1 MLPCVCREGITVPF
15 HHERK
20 RHLSLC
26 PMCIVNLALRRPCRF
41 VVMATRLAPVRMPV
55 DVLPA
60 IDMSALFDVAAPG
73 PRRLAGVG
81 L

>member
-1 MLPCVCREGITVPF
+1 
-15 HHERK
+15 
-20 RHLSLC
+20 
-26 PMCIVNLALRRPCRF
+26 
-41 VVMATRLAPVRMPV
+41 MATRLAPVRMPV